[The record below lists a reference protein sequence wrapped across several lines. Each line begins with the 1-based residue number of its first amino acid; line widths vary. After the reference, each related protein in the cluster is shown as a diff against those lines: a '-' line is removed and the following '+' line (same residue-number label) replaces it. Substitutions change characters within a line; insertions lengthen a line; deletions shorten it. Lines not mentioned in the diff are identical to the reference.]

1 MTVGGRARPAV
12 ARGVR
17 EPDVGRRGM
26 DCCEARDLLAELT
39 RNQLDRDVADA
50 VRAHAAACAS
60 CAEALRVE
68 AAMRA
73 LIRER
78 APRFPAPPALR
89 VRVQAALQDAA
100 RRPAA
105 GWRTWLSL
113 HPWRV
118 GGFAVA
124 LAALVAVWVGT
135 GWLTAD
141 SVSRLVSRAVDEHVE
156 YAREAMHR
164 PALDA
169 GDLLAALR
177 SRAGFPLG
185 TLFPGDADT
194 QLIST
199 TTAELRGK
207 PAVALVYRNGPE
219 RYTTLL
225 LMPGADVTIPAE
237 DRLAIQ
243 AFKPHHRVASG
254 KQILHWKQND
264 LACLM
269 VSDLDRPGAAALFLK
284 IRKAV

>member
-1 MTVGGRARPAV
+1 MNCR
-12 ARGVR
+12 
-17 EPDVGRRGM
+17 
-26 DCCEARDLLAELT
+26 EARDLLAELI
-39 RNQLDRDVADA
+39 RNQLDCDMADA
-50 VRAHAAACAS
+50 VRAHAAACAG

-89 VRVQAALQDAA
+89 ARVQAALQDAG

-118 GGFAVA
+118 GGCAVA

-135 GWLTAD
+135 AWLTAD

-156 YAREAMHR
+156 YAREAMQR
-164 PALDA
+164 PAPDA
-169 GDLLAALR
+169 AGLLAALR

-254 KQILHWKQND
+254 KEILYWKQND

-269 VSDLDRPGAAALFLK
+269 VSDLDRAGTAALFLK
-284 IRKAV
+284 IRTAG

>member
-1 MTVGGRARPAV
+1 
-12 ARGVR
+12 
-17 EPDVGRRGM
+17 M
-26 DCCEARDLLAELT
+26 DCREARDLLADLT

-50 VRAHAAACAS
+50 VRAHATECAS

-68 AAMRA
+68 ATMHA

-78 APRFPAPPALR
+78 APRYPAPPALR
-89 VRVQAALQDAA
+89 ARVQAALSDAG

-105 GWRTWLSL
+105 GWRSWLSL
-113 HPWRV
+113 HPWRA
-118 GGFAVA
+118 GGVAAA

-135 GWLTAD
+135 TWLAAD
-141 SVSRLVSRAVDEHVE
+141 PVSRLVSRAVDEHVE

-164 PALDA
+164 PAPEAA
-169 GDLLAALR
+169 GLLSALR

-185 TLFPGDADT
+185 ALFPGDADT

-199 TTAELRGK
+199 TTAELRGT
-207 PAVALVYRNGPE
+207 PAVALVYRNGPD
-219 RYTTLL
+219 RYVTLL

-243 AFKPHHRVASG
+243 TFKPHHRVASG
-254 KQILHWKQND
+254 KQILYWKQND

-269 VSDLDRPGAAALFLK
+269 VSDLDRAGTAALFLK